1 MEWPASGDMADM
13 TEEESMG
20 TSEAEARMLCGHI
33 SVASF
38 PSIQTLLSLLRTQG
52 VGSEEVAWGLG

>member
-20 TSEAEARMLCGHI
+20 TSEAEARLLCGHI

-38 PSIQTLLSLLRTQG
+38 HPDTSVSP
-52 VGSEEVAWGLG
+52 